1 MSIFGKHTLDETR
14 DLLAVADYRFKET
27 GKAYDALAT
36 KPEDL
41 VQDWASLSEK
51 WAKDRVHFRN
61 QLLIA
66 AGNNLLLPASAISTE
81 DVYKAILAY
90 IQFQEN
96 VRGSL
101 QDITDRIGKLRGAPI
116 MYEKQPG
123 QTTTDVDIELFKDL
137 DKKTKEIDAAA
148 DAARKGAKDAAFSNA
163 GLMIGGTVVATLVGI
178 QLLKRYL

>member
-27 GKAYDALAT
+27 GKAYDALPT

-41 VQDWASLSEK
+41 AKDWSVLSEK

-66 AGNNLLLPASAISTE
+66 AGNNLLLPASAITTE
-81 DVYKAILAY
+81 DVYKAILGY

-96 VRGSL
+96 VKGSL
-101 QDITDRIGKLRGAPI
+101 QDITHRIEQLSGKQIL
-116 MYEKQPG
+116 YSNQPG
-123 QTTTDVDIELFKDL
+123 QTSTDVDIELFKDL

-148 DAARKGAKDAAFSNA
+148 DAAKRGAKDAALSNW
-163 GLMIGGTVVATLVGI
+163 GLLIGGTVVATLVGT

>member
-41 VQDWASLSEK
+41 QHDWQALSDK

-61 QLLIA
+61 QLLVA
-66 AGNNLLLPASAISTE
+66 AGNNLYLPASAIATE
-81 DVYKAILAY
+81 DTYKAILDY

-96 VRGSL
+96 VKGSL
-101 QDITDRIGKLRGAPI
+101 QDITYRIGQLSGKPI
-116 MYEKQPG
+116 MYEHQPG
-123 QTTTDVDIELFKDL
+123 QTTTDIDINLFKEL

-148 DAARKGAKDAAFSNA
+148 DAAKRGAKDAAFSNL
-163 GLMIGGTVVATLVGI
+163 GLIIGGTIVATLVGTQI
-178 QLLKRYL
+178 LKRYL